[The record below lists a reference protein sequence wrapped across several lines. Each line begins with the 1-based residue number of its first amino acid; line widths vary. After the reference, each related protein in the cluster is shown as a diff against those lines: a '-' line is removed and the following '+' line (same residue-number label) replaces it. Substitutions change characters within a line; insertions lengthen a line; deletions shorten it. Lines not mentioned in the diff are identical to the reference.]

1 MTDIKI
7 IFYSFGPTMKEG
19 TGVRTGR
26 VAVLVAVLAALLTL
40 PGAPPASAAPS
51 PAELRRLTK
60 QAAQLNELYRGQIQ
74 SLEEIRIQAK
84 KATDTSGD
92 LEAQLRAAQADVGR
106 IAQSSYIL
114 GPLDTTKLFGLRAQP
129 HQILGQAA
137 NLSYMAVERTEKVKS
152 IQRLIKKSKEAK
164 LNANDKI
171 QKMKR
176 EIKRLQSKRDEI
188 QRLLNKFGFQQPG
201 GADGLTPRM
210 VAVRAE
216 IMANFPMKYGVGCLR
231 PGDPGEHGKGRACDF
246 MMSRGGTMATGA
258 DAANGDA
265 LAAWLI
271 SNGARIG
278 VMYIIWKQRYYD
290 IRSGGGWDM
299 MSDRGGV
306 TANHYDH
313 VHVSVF

>member
-1 MTDIKI
+1 M
-7 IFYSFGPTMKEG
+7 
-19 TGVRTGR
+19 RTGR
-26 VAVLVAVLAALLTL
+26 VAVLVTVLAALLVL
-40 PGAPPASAAPS
+40 PGGRPAAAAPS
-51 PAELRRLTK
+51 PAELRKLTK

-92 LEAQLRAAQADVGR
+92 LEARLRAAQAEVGR
-106 IAQSSYIL
+106 IAQQSYIL
-114 GPLDTTKLFGLRAQP
+114 GPLDNTKIFGMQAEP
-129 HQILGQAA
+129 HQVLGQAA
-137 NLSYMAVERTEKVKS
+137 NLAYMATERSERVRS
-152 IQRLIKKSKEAK
+152 IEALIEKSKEAK

-171 QKMKR
+171 EKMKK

-188 QRLLNKFGFQQPG
+188 QRLLNKYGFQQPG
-201 GADGLTPRM
+201 GAEGLTPRM
-210 VAVRAE
+210 IAVRAE
-216 IMANFPMKYGVGCLR
+216 IMANFPMRYGVGCLR

-258 DAANGDA
+258 DEANGDA
-265 LAAWLI
+265 LADWLI
-271 SNGARIG
+271 KNGARIG

-290 IRSGGGWDM
+290 IRSGGGWDP